1 MVPFEKLVAGAQ
13 EHRCRLGRP
22 LVTLSYAQSL
32 DGCIAARAGER
43 LVLSGSES
51 MHLTH
56 QLRAAH
62 NAILVGIG
70 TVLAD
75 NPRLTVR
82 LVQGQDPQPIVLD
95 SHLRIPLEAS
105 LLQNSRRP
113 WIACLE
119 DADPK
124 KSAVL
129 ESLGALVLRIPADN
143 AGRVSVPALLERLA
157 SFEIN
162 SLMVEGGARVISTFL
177 HLNMVDCIIL
187 TIAPVF
193 LGGLRAVGQEAFTT
207 SPRSASPY
215 PRLQEIGMER
225 LGNDL
230 IVWGN
235 LSSSG

>member
-1 MVPFEKLVAGAQ
+1 MVPFEKQLAGAQ
-13 EHRCRLGRP
+13 EHRERLGRP

-43 LVLSGSES
+43 LALSGPEL

-56 QLRAAH
+56 QLRAAD

-105 LLQNSRRP
+105 LLQNSRQP
-113 WIACLE
+113 WIICLE
-119 DADPK
+119 DADPI
-124 KSAVL
+124 KSVEL
-129 ESLGALVLRIPADN
+129 ESFAACLVRLPADN
-143 AGRVSVPALLERLA
+143 AGRVSIPALLECLA
-157 SFEIN
+157 SSEIN

-177 HLNMVDCIIL
+177 HQNVVDWIIL

-193 LGGLRAVGQEAFTT
+193 LGGLRAVDQEVL
-207 SPRSASPY
+207 SDGSRSASPY
-215 PRLQEIGMER
+215 PRLQNVGMER

-235 LSSSG
+235 LNPRG